1 MSAQDRP
8 HPTVATRNGTQ
19 LGADEAGF
27 FELSLVR
34 SVDNVRMA
42 LLFLILVVALASP
55 HGITSRLAVYTGLII
70 GVFLTLWTRYAAR
83 WNHIHEAGRM
93 DVGALVIL
101 LGDIAWLGLFVLG
114 TGGIASPFVALL
126 IVPIIFA
133 SAVMGMN
140 RSAVPLA
147 TGIIILLLVA
157 FTVGRPLDNGHVWR
171 LTGLSFAFIA
181 VGWVV
186 LGQTSVLE
194 RERRTNELIVR
205 FMDEA
210 VLLIDR
216 AGVIRLVNP
225 QVERFV
231 GLPVGEIV
239 GLNIN
244 RLPNDPRYEALRR
257 IVSASPED
265 QRPHDVD
272 VDAREHLELRVTTVR
287 VDDALRRRI
296 AHLIICQD
304 ITDLKLLARAH
315 ASGARFLSHEIRSPL
330 TTLKTI
336 ASVFGEL
343 AGQLTDEGAGRLVD
357 ILDREVDRMLRLARQ
372 FLDLAALEEGGA
384 QLSIEPVNVC
394 EIVDRVAESLRIR
407 AEGEGLN
414 FSATC
419 ADDVP
424 TINADAAR
432 LEDVLHN
439 LGDNAV
445 KYTEAGGSIT
455 LSAACTDGEVRIA
468 VSDTGRGIPAEF
480 QERVFQQF
488 VRGPEHAEGPA
499 TDGLGLGLFMTRQIV
514 TMLGGRIELES
525 EEGRGSTFS
534 ICLPVDTEA

>member
-8 HPTVATRNGTQ
+8 DPTVATRNGTQ
-19 LGADEAGF
+19 LGVGEAGF

-34 SVDNVRMA
+34 SVDNVRIA

-55 HGITSRLAVYTGLII
+55 GHMTNSLAVYTGLII

-83 WNHIHEAGRM
+83 WNHIHESGRM
-93 DVGALVIL
+93 DIGALVIM
-101 LGDIAWLGLFVLG
+101 LGDITWLGLFVLG
-114 TGGIASPFVALL
+114 TGGIASPFVAIL
-126 IVPIIFA
+126 IVPIIFTC
-133 SAVMGMN
+133 AVMGMS
-140 RSAVPLA
+140 RSAVALA
-147 TGIIILLLVA
+147 TGVIILLLVA
-157 FTVGRPLDNGHVWR
+157 FTVGGPVTNGHLWH
-171 LTGLSFAFIA
+171 LTGLSFALIA
-181 VGWVV
+181 VGWVA

-210 VLLIDR
+210 VLLIDS
-216 AGVIRLVNP
+216 AGAIRLVNP

-231 GLPVGEIV
+231 ALPVSQIV

-244 RLPNDPRYEALRR
+244 RLPEEPRYEPLRR
-257 IVSASPED
+257 IVNASPED
-265 QRPHDVD
+265 QRPHDVEVD
-272 VDAREHLELRVTTVR
+272 VREHLELRVTTVR

-315 ASGARFLSHEIRSPL
+315 ATGARFLSHEIRSPL

-407 AEGEGLN
+407 AEGKGLS

-424 TINADAAR
+424 IIHADAAR

-445 KYTEAGGSIT
+445 KYTEAGGSIA
-455 LSAACTDGEVRIA
+455 LSAARTDGEVRIA
-468 VSDTGRGIPAEF
+468 VVDTGRGIPAEF

-525 EEGRGSTFS
+525 EEGRGSTFA
-534 ICLPVDTEA
+534 ICLPVDAEP

>member
-8 HPTVATRNGTQ
+8 TATVASGNGNG
-19 LGADEAGF
+19 LAAAEAGF
-27 FELSLVR
+27 YELSLVR
-34 SVDNVRMA
+34 AADTVRIA
-42 LLFLILVVALASP
+42 LLFLILIVALTSP
-55 HGITSRLAVYTGLII
+55 ARMTSSLAVYTGLII
-70 GVFLTLWTRYAAR
+70 GVFLTMWTRYAAH
-83 WNHIHEAGRM
+83 WNHIHQAGRM
-93 DVGALVIL
+93 DVGALVIM
-101 LGDIAWLGLFVLG
+101 LGDITWLALFVLG
-114 TGGIASPFVALL
+114 TGGISSPFVAIL
-126 IVPIIFA
+126 IVPIIFTCTA
-133 SAVMGMN
+133 MGMSRN
-140 RSAVPLA
+140 AVALA
-147 TGIIILLLVA
+147 TGVIVLLLVA
-157 FTVGRPLDNGHVWR
+157 FTIGQPLTDAHIWR
-171 LTGLSFAFIA
+171 LAGLSFALIA
-181 VGWVV
+181 VGWVAV
-186 LGQTSVLE
+186 GQTSVLQ

-210 VLLIDR
+210 VLLIDST
-216 AGVIRLVNP
+216 GMIRLVNP

-231 GLPVGEIV
+231 ALPVGEIV
-239 GLNIN
+239 GLDIN
-244 RLPNDPRYEALRR
+244 RLPDGPRYEALRR
-257 IVSASPED
+257 IVSASPDD
-265 QRPHDVD
+265 QRPRDIE

-315 ASGARFLSHEIRSPL
+315 ATGARFLSHEIRSPL

-384 QLSIEPVNVC
+384 QLSLEPVNLY

-407 AEGEGLN
+407 AEGKDLT
-414 FSATC
+414 FTATC
-419 ADDVP
+419 ADDLP
-424 TINADAAR
+424 AINADPAR

-439 LGDNAV
+439 LGDNAI
-445 KYTEAGGSIT
+445 KYTDAGGSIA
-455 LSAACTDGEVRIA
+455 LSATRTDDEVRIT

-480 QERVFQQF
+480 QERIFQQF
-488 VRGPEHAEGPA
+488 VRGPEHVEGPA

-534 ICLPVDTEA
+534 ICLPVDAEA